1 MTSLK
6 SYVSLEQHLC
16 IVCGKP
22 YDTRAVLLDR
32 RLRES
37 MLKYTVTGSGLCPE
51 HQTRHDQGFIALVEC
66 DPTKSGLPPSGYRL
80 QPGKAYRT
88 GRIAHLKRDTWSQVF
103 NVPIPPD
110 LPLVFV
116 EPGVIDTLSAAAPS

>member
-1 MTSLK
+1 VSAFK

-16 IVCGKP
+16 IVCGKS
-22 YDTRAVLLDR
+22 YDTGTVLLDR

-51 HQTRHDQGFIALVEC
+51 HQALHDQGFIALVEC
-66 DPTKSGLPPSGYRL
+66 DPAKSHLPPSGYRL
-80 QPGKAYRT
+80 QPGMAYRT
-88 GRIAHLKRDTWSQVF
+88 GRIAHLKRDAWSQVF
-103 NVPIPPD
+103 NINIPPD

-116 EPGVIDTLSAAAPS
+116 EPGVIDRVT